1 MNIIRTQ
8 KKFLSLTRFKNIFL
22 SYADFSEYKIP
33 KKYSDVNREPYYKAT
48 RGSGVS
54 IFEKETEFP
63 EKQPKK
69 ISFYNCENES
79 WVTSRS
85 KKESWEPY
93 TDIKK

>member
-8 KKFLSLTRFKNIFL
+8 KKFLPLIRFKNKFL
-22 SYADFSEYKIP
+22 SYADFSEYKTP
-33 KKYSDVNREPYYKAT
+33 KSYSDVNREPYYKAT

-69 ISFYNCENES
+69 KSFYDCENES

-85 KKESWEPY
+85 KKDSWDSYP
-93 TDIKK
+93 DNQK